1 MSIDEQE
8 KVNDE
13 NKEKGLTNAGR
24 SKEESVSGIRCAV
37 CKREF
42 HQCHHITNIFHVWA
56 IHHLKMI
63 SRKDLQK
70 TGLSVAMIIVA
81 LSLLAFLNLHELN
94 AQNSMDL
101 NI

>member
-1 MSIDEQE
+1 
-8 KVNDE
+8 
-13 NKEKGLTNAGR
+13 
-24 SKEESVSGIRCAV
+24 
-37 CKREF
+37 
-42 HQCHHITNIFHVWA
+42 
-56 IHHLKMI
+56 MI

-101 NI
+101 QRIRLPFLDFP

>member
-42 HQCHHITNIFHVWA
+42 PSMPSYYEHIPC
-56 IHHLKMI
+56 L
-63 SRKDLQK
+63 
-70 TGLSVAMIIVA
+70 G
-81 LSLLAFLNLHELN
+81 
-94 AQNSMDL
+94 NSSPENDF
-101 NI
+101 